1 MNNQQLKSSLGIL
14 EKEIVS
20 IYGAGGKSTLL
31 RLLAEELSGDGR
43 KVVVTTTTK
52 IYQHPDLPLVLGL
65 NLQEA
70 ANGLKNNLAGSPLV
84 ILAGELLQGY
94 KLKGIDP
101 SWPGRLI
108 EEPEV
113 SCILAECDGAAGRP
127 LKGYAPYEPVLPP
140 DSSIAVPVLGLSSL
154 GAILDS
160 ERVHRPA
167 LFSEM
172 AGIKMGEIIKIEHLI
187 RSMKRMIELGRRQAP
202 RARVVPVFNQVDQ
215 VSDKRVIKRIAGF
228 MAGYPEVDRLLFV
241 SARQP

>member
-1 MNNQQLKSSLGIL
+1 MA
-14 EKEIVS
+14 VS
-20 IYGAGGKSTLL
+20 HLT
-31 RLLAEELSGDGR
+31 
-43 KVVVTTTTK
+43 
-52 IYQHPDLPLVLGL
+52 
-65 NLQEA
+65 
-70 ANGLKNNLAGSPLV
+70 
-84 ILAGELLQGY
+84 ILAGGLRPGF

-127 LKGYAPYEPVLPP
+127 LKGYASYEPVLPP
-140 DSSIAVPVLGLSSL
+140 DSSIIIPVLGLSSL
-154 GAILDS
+154 GSILDS

-172 AGIKMGEIIKIEHLI
+172 AGIKIGETIRAEHLI

-215 VSDKRVIKRIAGF
+215 VSDIRVIKVHGS
-228 MAGYPEVDRLLFV
+228 MAGYPK
-241 SARQP
+241 